1 MNQVAKL
8 KIGQRIRLEGEY
20 EINAAEI
27 KYEIN
32 SVKSEE

>member
-1 MNQVAKL
+1 MNQIVKL

-20 EINAAEI
+20 EINAADI
-27 KYEIN
+27 KYKIN